1 VTNIRLT
8 LTAQRD
14 LAQVRGF
21 TTENWGKAQWHSY
34 FLGLSHAFETIAHN
48 PNTGRPRDVIRTG
61 LRSLPY
67 ESHLIFFRP
76 VRHAGGA
83 VVILRILH
91 QRQNL
96 SALQFMQDIE
106 D

>member
-1 VTNIRLT
+1 MTTVRLT

-14 LAQVRGF
+14 LAQIRDF
-21 TTENWGKAQWHSY
+21 TTENWGAAQWRSY
-34 FLGLSHAFETIAHN
+34 FLGLSHAFETIAQN
-48 PNTGRPRDVIRTG
+48 PNTGRPRDVIRNG

-96 SALQFMQDIE
+96 AALQFMQDLE

>member
-1 VTNIRLT
+1 VITVRLT

-14 LAQVRGF
+14 LAQIRDF
-21 TTENWGKAQWHSY
+21 TTESWGAAQWRSY
-34 FLGLSHAFETIAHN
+34 FLGLTHALETIEQN
-48 PNTGRPRDVIRTG
+48 PNTGRPRDIIRTG
-61 LRSLPY
+61 LRSLSY

-96 SALQFMQDIE
+96 AALQFMQDLV

>member
-1 VTNIRLT
+1 MTKVRLT

-14 LAQVRGF
+14 VAQIRAF
-21 TTENWGKAQWHSY
+21 TTENWGTAQWRSY
-34 FLGLSHAFETIAHN
+34 FLGLAHAFETIAQN
-48 PNTGRPRDVIRTG
+48 PNTGRPRDVIRNG

-96 SALQFMQDIE
+96 SALQFMQDLE

>member
-1 VTNIRLT
+1 MTKVRLT

-14 LAQVRGF
+14 LAQIREY
-21 TTENWGKAQWHSY
+21 TILNWGTAQWLGY
-34 FLGLSHAFETIAHN
+34 FMGLASAFETIAQN
-48 PNTGRPRDVIRTG
+48 PNTGRPRDLIRNG

-67 ESHLIFFRP
+67 ESHLIFFRS

-96 SALQFMQDIE
+96 AALQFMQDLE